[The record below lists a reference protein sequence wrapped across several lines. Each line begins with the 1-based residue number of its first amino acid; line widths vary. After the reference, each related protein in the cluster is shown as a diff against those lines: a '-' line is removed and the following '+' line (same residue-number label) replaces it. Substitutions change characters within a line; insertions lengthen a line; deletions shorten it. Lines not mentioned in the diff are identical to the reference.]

1 MKMPN
6 AAETIEKLT
15 RSDERKTVY
24 LERFIAIQ
32 TEDEELKK
40 LQSEVKEYLS
50 ATRN

>member
-24 LERFIAIQ
+24 LERLLEIQ
-32 TEDEELKK
+32 SDDAHLKQ
-40 LQSEVKEYLS
+40 LQVEVKKYL
-50 ATRN
+50 ADTRN

>member
-1 MKMPN
+1 MPN

-24 LERFIAIQ
+24 LERFLALQ
-32 TEDEELKK
+32 TEDEETKR
-40 LQSEVKEYLS
+40 LQSEVKDYLS

>member
-6 AAETIEKLT
+6 AAETIEKLS

-24 LERFIAIQ
+24 LERFLAIQ
-32 TEDEELKK
+32 SEDEVTKQ
-40 LQSEVKEYLS
+40 LQVEVKEYLS

>member
-24 LERFIAIQ
+24 LERLLNAKTDAEIEQ
-32 TEDEELKK
+32 LKA
-40 LQSEVKEYLS
+40 EIKEYLS
-50 ATRN
+50 ATRS